1 MSLEYCLDLLIA
13 TLCGLLIGVERE
25 AREKGAGVRTQ
36 VLVTLGSCLFTIISL
51 TVLESKDHTGDF
63 TRVAAQ
69 IVSGIGFIGGGAILQ
84 EKDKVRGLTTA
95 SMIWISAAIGM
106 ASGFGLRLLAVVST
120 FVTLSLVLSSRLI
133 TKKIKQFTRKVN
145 KPEVV
150 WSLWIVFDPD
160 LYEEEFELEDK
171 LEKILRSRDFELV
184 EFLENS
190 RGVELSLR
198 GKGKIF
204 SLISEIKKSLKTSCQ
219 IKIGEP
225 N

>member
-1 MSLEYCLDLLIA
+1 M
-13 TLCGLLIGVERE
+13 
-25 AREKGAGVRTQ
+25 
-36 VLVTLGSCLFTIISL
+36 F
-51 TVLESKDHTGDF
+51 SK
-63 TRVAAQ
+63 
-69 IVSGIGFIGGGAILQ
+69 SPN
-84 EKDKVRGLTTA
+84 
-95 SMIWISAAIGM
+95 
-106 ASGFGLRLLAVVST
+106 LAYS
-120 FVTLSLVLSSRLI
+120 
-133 TKKIKQFTRKVN
+133 N
-145 KPEVV
+145 D
-150 WSLWIVFDPD
+150 LWILFDPD